1 MGTQGLSGRVGLRR
15 RRGDRA
21 CDDRVVHWRLNVI
34 AALAI
39 LPIAAGCSSSPPW
52 SSSANPPA
60 NQTAA
65 VPPPPNYPATAAG
78 QPAYAPPPGQQTYT
92 PPPGQQAY
100 APAAQ
105 SPPPDQNTVGSFR
118 QSYSGFLQMFRDP
131 PEQDPAAQNARPSPP
146 PTQQAYAP
154 RPPSTYTPSQQPYAQ
169 PQGQPAYSPPPAQQN
184 YQQAPAQQ
192 NYAPRSG
199 QQSYAAPPTKPAYVA
214 PAATAAAAPPP
225 AQQDYSELATLS
237 EAVACRGVPR
247 LDANA
252 SSRSDPRRNPR
263 RNPRHNSSR
272 YPGAAPIRT
281 ASAEHL
287 HAVRSALLPAAGPAG
302 QQRPATGRDRRRGAS
317 RQSRPHQLAALSEAV
332 AVRGFLEQAI
342 KSCFV
347 AAILDL
353 KT

>member
-1 MGTQGLSGRVGLRR
+1 MGTQGLSGRVGFRR
-15 RRGDRA
+15 RRRDRA

-65 VPPPPNYPATAAG
+65 VPPPPNYPATTAG
-78 QPAYAPPPGQQTYT
+78 QPAYAPPPGQQTYA

-146 PTQQAYAP
+146 PAQH
-154 RPPSTYTPSQQPYAQ
+154 TPSQQPYAQ

-184 YQQAPAQQ
+184 YQQPAQQNYQQPAQQ

-237 EAVACRGVPR
+237 KAVADRRIPR

-252 SSRSDPRRNPR
+252 GSRSDPRRAPQLKSLPKVHPNMSRIR
-263 RNPRHNSSR
+263 R
-272 YPGAAPIRT
+272 APIR
-281 ASAEHL
+281 
-287 HAVRSALLPAAGPAG
+287 LPGSLTP
-302 QQRPATGRDRRRGAS
+302 RRRAS
-317 RQSRPHQLAALSEAV
+317 RPTVRRHRRRPPLRRLPPIPIPPNSLPYPKQSLFEVFSNKQ
-332 AVRGFLEQAI
+332 
-342 KSCFV
+342 
-347 AAILDL
+347 
-353 KT
+353 